1 MLLRH
6 DQLIEFF
13 PDIKTVKGL
22 MYVEPAALE
31 ITSVMTQL
39 RSVLFEYT
47 TLAELEQTTASPSR
61 KPPVP
66 VDPKQPVIKKSK
78 STENTTRPPSI
89 RHKGN
94 KPPTS
99 ISSSKKIPEPKV
111 NNKRL
116 YVPPPPA
123 GNSPVSSRKRSA
135 TD

>member
-47 TLAELEQTTASPSR
+47 TLADLNR
-61 KPPVP
+61 LLPPLP
-66 VDPKQPVIKKSK
+66 
-78 STENTTRPPSI
+78 ENLQYQLI
-89 RHKGN
+89 Q
-94 KPPTS
+94 
-99 ISSSKKIPEPKV
+99 SSQ
-111 NNKRL
+111 
-116 YVPPPPA
+116 
-123 GNSPVSSRKRSA
+123 
-135 TD
+135 